1 MGDVEHVSGLL
12 CQTNTFLKKIN
23 IIFNEKQSG
32 QTPCV
37 YFKSSYSYGEFD
49 IHKCQ

>member
-12 CQTNTFLKKIN
+12 YQTNQFLKKIN

-32 QTPCV
+32 QNALCL
-37 YFKSSYSYGEFD
+37 F
-49 IHKCQ
+49 

>member
-12 CQTNTFLKKIN
+12 YQTNQFLKKIN
-23 IIFNEKQSG
+23 IINEKQSG
-32 QTPCV
+32 QTRCV